1 MPITQSE
8 AVTERQVNALKDCIN
23 AKISSYSNKGT
34 RNKKGAISA
43 QIILVLGSVLT
54 PIFIGWKD
62 GHSVLLNLALISS
75 AITTACSSLQAFF
88 DWKELWTNY
97 KFSKSGLGTIIAE
110 IDYLVSLGYDK
121 INQDDMSNFFS
132 RYKEICAKMD
142 ESYKSLRTS
151 ENNPNEQ
158 SNKKSE

>member
-1 MPITQSE
+1 MPISRSE
-8 AVTERQVNALKDCIN
+8 VVTEKQVIALKDCIN
-23 AKISSYSNKGT
+23 AKISSFRIKGT
-34 RNKKGAISA
+34 KNKKGAISA
-43 QIILVLGSVLT
+43 QIILVFCSVLT
-54 PIFIGWKD
+54 PIFIGWK
-62 GHSVLLNLALISS
+62 GEHTVLINLALISS

-97 KFSKSGLGTIIAE
+97 KFSKNGLETIIAE

-121 INQDDMSNFFS
+121 INQDDMSNFFG

-142 ESYKSLRTS
+142 ESYKSLRIS

-158 SNKKSE
+158 SNN